1 VGTGQRVYTVLSL
14 LDENK
19 LPNPWGTCDPAR
31 EKTLKLDFYSQYTR
45 AGCMQECYRKEIVNK
60 CGCVPFNHILNI
72 ELETVRECGPMEVI
86 NCAMLRFKKLKFQ
99 KKVQKSSKKVKKV
112 QKE

>member
-1 VGTGQRVYTVLSL
+1 MGTGQRVYTVLSL

-86 NCAMLRFKKLKFQ
+86 NCAMVRFEKLN
-99 KKVQKSSKKVKKV
+99 
-112 QKE
+112 